1 MEVSTWTHSRVTP
14 ESDVKSLHKARIC
27 IKLPHHCKDR
37 GKKKICSSPKET
49 SHYWLRIDGEILSP
63 VTLSLQLSSSIGLR
77 FEFLPQIQSGK
88 PQDEACLLKVF
99 QICHTPGYQGD
110 KKAVPYWRK
119 ISTTKTL
126 ISQDYTQPCMGL
138 PFKVTKLALK
148 LEAWKLLLQ
157 LTWWRV
163 LIWTVRRLFEFFF
176 FLTIYPQ
183 YSEENRYKRG
193 NI

>member
-1 MEVSTWTHSRVTP
+1 MEISTWTHSRVTP

-99 QICHTPGYQGD
+99 QICHTPGYQGGKKSSSLLKEDFHHQDPNFSGLYPTMHGFTIQSD
-110 KKAVPYWRK
+110 KVSSETWSLKATSATYLVA
-119 ISTTKTL
+119 SL
-126 ISQDYTQPCMGL
+126 DLNCQ
-138 PFKVTKLALK
+138 
-148 LEAWKLLLQ
+148 EA
-157 LTWWRV
+157 
-163 LIWTVRRLFEFFF
+163 IWIFFF
-176 FLTIYPQ
+176 FTIYPQ

>member
-1 MEVSTWTHSRVTP
+1 MEISTWTHSRVTP

-99 QICHTPGYQGD
+99 QICHTPGYQGGKKSSSLLKEDFHHQDPNFSGLYPTMHGFTIQSD
-110 KKAVPYWRK
+110 KVSSETWSLKATSATYLVA
-119 ISTTKTL
+119 SL
-126 ISQDYTQPCMGL
+126 DLNCQ
-138 PFKVTKLALK
+138 
-148 LEAWKLLLQ
+148 EA
-157 LTWWRV
+157 
-163 LIWTVRRLFEFFF
+163 IWIFFF
-176 FLTIYPQ
+176 FYHL
-183 YSEENRYKRG
+183 SSVFRRE
-193 NI
+193 

>member
-1 MEVSTWTHSRVTP
+1 MNFYHRY
-14 ESDVKSLHKARIC
+14 SL
-27 IKLPHHCKDR
+27 
-37 GKKKICSSPKET
+37 GNPKMK
-49 SHYWLRIDGEILSP
+49 HVY
-63 VTLSLQLSSSIGLR
+63 
-77 FEFLPQIQSGK
+77 
-88 PQDEACLLKVF
+88 LKVF

-163 LIWTVRRLFEFFF
+163 LIGTVRRLFEFFF
-176 FLTIYPQ
+176 FLPFILSIQKRIDIREAIYKDGDWELSRIDKAFECSDGESIVHFKQ
-183 YSEENRYKRG
+183 DK
-193 NI
+193 